1 MRRSLLKFTAS
12 AAVAAV
18 VVTASAAWAAKPMQ
32 FPIADQNGSGEH
44 GTATVLDGSRGLIV
58 RLRLAG
64 GADGV
69 DQPAHIHLGT
79 CSTLDPKPK
88 YALKAVHDGQSETT
102 IEGVTLA
109 GLQKGAYAINVH
121 KSPKE
126 AATYVSCGNIPIA
139 K

>member
-1 MRRSLLKFTAS
+1 LLKFIAAAS
-12 AAVAAV
+12 VAAV
-18 VVTASAAWAAKPMQ
+18 VVTASAASAARPMQ

-58 RLRLAG
+58 KLRLAG

-69 DQPAHIHLGT
+69 DQPAHIHTGT

-88 YALKAVHDGQSETT
+88 YALKPLHEGQSETT
-102 IEGVTLA
+102 IEGLSLA
-109 GLQKGAYAINVH
+109 GLQKGGYVINVH
-121 KSPKE
+121 KSAKE
-126 AATYVSCGNIPIA
+126 ATVYVSCGNIPVA